1 MVLPTFA
8 DVEAAARRIAGA
20 VHRTPVLTSRTV
32 DAELGATVFFKCENL
47 QKVGAFKA
55 RGATN
60 AVLALA
66 DSAAARGVVTHSSG
80 NHGAAVAFAARLRGI
95 QATVVMPDD
104 APRVKLDAV
113 LGYGARV
120 VQCARG
126 EREAMTATVQRET
139 GATLVHPFEDP
150 LVIAGQGTAA
160 LELLADAGP
169 LDAVLAPIG
178 GGGLLAGTA
187 LVVRAATPGPALVGA
202 EPAAVDDA
210 FRSLRD
216 GVRHPGVQPPR
227 SIADGL
233 LTGIGQ
239 NNFDLLRAGD
249 VEILTV
255 SEAAILAAALFF
267 LQRMKIVVE
276 PSSATVLAAMRAHP
290 ARFARKRVGA
300 ILTGGNTDLAW
311 LSRVADS

>member
-20 VHRTPVLTSRTV
+20 VHRTPVLTSRTA

-60 AVLALA
+60 AVLALS

-95 QATVVMPDD
+95 RATVVMPDD

-120 VQCARG
+120 VQCPRG
-126 EREAMTATVQRET
+126 LREATTATVQRET

-160 LELLADAGP
+160 LELLADAGQ
-169 LDAVLAPIG
+169 LDVVLAPIG

-187 LVVRAATPGPALVGA
+187 LVVRAARPACTLVGA

-227 SIADGL
+227 SVADGL

-255 SEAAILAAALFF
+255 SEEAILAAALFF

-276 PSSATVLAAMRAHP
+276 PSSATVLAAMRAAP
-290 ARFARKRVGA
+290 ARFAGKRVGA

-311 LSRVADS
+311 LSRATT